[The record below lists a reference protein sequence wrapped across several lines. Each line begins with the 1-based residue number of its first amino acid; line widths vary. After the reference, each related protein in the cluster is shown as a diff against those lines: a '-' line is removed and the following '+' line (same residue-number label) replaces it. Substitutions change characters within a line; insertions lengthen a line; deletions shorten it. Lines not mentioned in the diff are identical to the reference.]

1 METTAAFDGTLFPRP
16 NPSPALATTST
27 ADSALPTLPKYSMV
41 GVERTIRPAETI
53 RRVEPLLGRIGV
65 TRVGEVTH
73 LDRNGLPNFVAVR
86 PREAGRGI
94 SYYNGKGATRAQA
107 KASAMMEAIERYSAE
122 ECRLPVKEASFERLR
137 ISADAVDPREL
148 MAPRCGGNLI
158 ALGLEWVLG
167 YDLIADRPRYVP
179 LNAVVTPYRP
189 STGPLLWD
197 SGTNGLAS
205 GNTREEAICQAL
217 CEVIERDAMA
227 IYCASGR
234 LRGGVNTIL
243 EGLGVSAPSAESSS
257 YPVIDLDTFP
267 PRPARLLNRLRRAGL
282 GVYAADI
289 TSDVGVATIHCTL
302 AEPLGGGRHAIH
314 GGYGC
319 HPDARVA
326 VVRALTEAAQ
336 SRCACIQGGREDLPL
351 FAGEAPP
358 LLNPEEVFGRGSLRS
373 FDDVPTI
380 EHRWVGE
387 DVEWLL
393 TRLRAAGFRQAVV
406 VDLTR
411 IELGVPVVRV
421 VVPLAE
427 TWAAFHLHSC
437 RATLGPRAVRQLTG
451 GADLNE

>member
-1 METTAAFDGTLFPRP
+1 METTAAFDGTLFSGP
-16 NPSPALATTST
+16 NPAPARATAPT
-27 ADSALPTLPKYSMV
+27 AESALPTLPKYSMV

-179 LNAVVTPYRP
+179 LNAVVTPYRK
-189 STGPLLWD
+189 STGPWLWD

-227 IYCASGR
+227 IYCASCR

-243 EGLGVSAPSAESSS
+243 AGLGVSVGTAESSS

-393 TRLRAAGFRQAVV
+393 ARLRAAGFRQAVV

-427 TWAAFHLHSC
+427 TWAAFHLHSR